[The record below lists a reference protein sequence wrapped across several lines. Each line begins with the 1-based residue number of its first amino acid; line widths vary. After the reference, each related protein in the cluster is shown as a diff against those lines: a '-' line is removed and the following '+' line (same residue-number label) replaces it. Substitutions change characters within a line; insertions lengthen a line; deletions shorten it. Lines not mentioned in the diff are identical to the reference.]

1 MFLTAFTLLR
11 MLLGNYDYDSRA
23 QVRHAAAS
31 PFAHAANAGGHSFCG
46 KDWQRMTIAP

>member
-11 MLLGNYDYDSRA
+11 MLLGNYDYDSMA

-31 PFAHAANAGGHSFCG
+31 PFAHAANSGGHFFAARIG
-46 KDWQRMTIAP
+46 NG